1 MTDKEEP
8 DKEFFLWGDAV
19 VKKHGLKPPQPI
31 MCSSPESGDCLY
43 MFQSDS
49 KYYIW
54 NPIEGEICEIIT
66 SMNLV
71 DIVAE
76 IAILGLKSLKVA
88 KVYQV
93 SSD

>member
-1 MTDKEEP
+1 VAKH
-8 DKEFFLWGDAV
+8 
-19 VKKHGLKPPQPI
+19 HGLKPPQPI
-31 MCSSPESGDCLY
+31 MCSTPESGDCLY
-43 MFQSDS
+43 MFQSGS

-76 IAILGLKSLKVA
+76 IAKLGLKSLKVA